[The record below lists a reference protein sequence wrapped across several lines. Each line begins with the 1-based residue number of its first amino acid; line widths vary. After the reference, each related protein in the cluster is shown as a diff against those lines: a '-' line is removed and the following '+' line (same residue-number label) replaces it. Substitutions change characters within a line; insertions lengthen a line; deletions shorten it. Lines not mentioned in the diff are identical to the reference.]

1 MLRGLKITMVVF
13 GAILGIEGVL
23 DIALPVQRA
32 AGMGLGECA
41 SLAQLPMTVLGA
53 TWLVAGAW
61 TIAGA
66 RDPLRH
72 LNWVKFALTFPLVLL
87 LALTGA
93 ALRGGVAFRQVAV
106 DIVVDALF
114 VVLFIVFFPR
124 GERASTPGV
133 TGVR

>member
-1 MLRGLKITMVVF
+1 MLRGLKVTMVVF
-13 GAILGIEGVL
+13 GAVVCIEGIL

-32 AGMGLGECA
+32 AGMGLDQCA
-41 SLAQLPMTVLGA
+41 AHAQLPMVVLGA
-53 TWLVAGAW
+53 TWLVGGAW
-61 TIAGA
+61 TIAAA

-93 ALRGGVAFRQVAV
+93 ALRGDVAFRQVV
-106 DIVVDALF
+106 IDIAFDAFF

-124 GERASTPGV
+124 RQRASTSRV
-133 TGVR
+133 TGPG